1 MILGVG
7 DEGENFHP
15 FPAPGAIQRIDLVD
29 TVDVEAALGRVGGN
43 AVMVPFVFFALTAVV
58 SAMGSPLAGLVMA
71 PVGMPV
77 AKKYGMDPMLMA
89 LAIGT
94 GLSAGAFAP
103 TSLFGIVSYGTAQ
116 RASIDLSPLT
126 LWAVAVI
133 ANFVLLI
140 AAFLIFGGPKLVER
154 RGTFPASIAA
164 DASRAPFAWNQIATI
179 VCLIGLIV
187 AVIACSMAGL
197 DPDIGVLSF
206 AFGAALTLIDPNSGR
221 TAVSRIDWSTVLL
234 VGGIVTFVGVLQ
246 RMGSVDLL
254 GIAAKSVGV
263 PILAALAICVIAGL
277 VSAFASTTGIP
288 AALVPLAP
296 PVVASGHI
304 AGWALICALAVCSS
318 IVDVSPF
325 STVGATL
332 VATADEKERPR
343 MTSLLT
349 RWGMFHG
356 GDRPH
361 RPRRYSRAPRRPV
374 GAVTRWSPV
383 SYVRSRSTIPD
394 VRRYRSRT
402 SFDRSRHRAFQSRA
416 SGTGRE
422 RAWRAL
428 SPARWS
434 GIRGLSVIPIAG
446 PSASRT
452 RARNAA
458 CDAGPD
464 RYCTTFGWFI
474 DGARASRSNRSRLS
488 LSADRRPREAPD
500 SITSKPNAP

>member
-1 MILGVG
+1 MTVQLTALILFIAVFAIATLREVHIGILMFAAACGVG
-7 DEGENFHP
+7 VWLAEMPLKDVVGG
-15 FPAPGAIQRIDLVD
+15 FPIGIMVLLVGVTYFFGIARANGTIDRMI
-29 TVDVEAALGRVGGN
+29 EAALGRAGDN
-43 AVMVPFVFFALTAVV
+43 AVMVPFIFFALTAVV

-77 AKKYGMDPMLMA
+77 AKKYRMDPMLMA

-154 RGTFPASIAA
+154 RGTFPTSIVA
-164 DASRAPFAWNQIATI
+164 DASRAPFAWNQFATI
-179 VCLIGLIV
+179 VCMIGLVV

-234 VGGIVTFVGVLQ
+234 VGGIVTFVSVLQ
-246 RMGSVDLL
+246 HMGSVDLL
-254 GIAAKSVGV
+254 GKAAKSVGV
-263 PILAALAICVIAGL
+263 PLLAALVICVIAGL
-277 VSAFASTTGIP
+277 VSAFASTTGIL

-332 VATADEKERPR
+332 VATADEAERPR
-343 MTSLLT
+343 VTSLLT
-349 RWGMFHG
+349 RWGMSMVLIG
-356 GDRPH
+356 PIVLIGILVLP
-361 RPRRYSRAPRRPV
+361 
-374 GAVTRWSPV
+374 GA
-383 SYVRSRSTIPD
+383 
-394 VRRYRSRT
+394 
-402 SFDRSRHRAFQSRA
+402 
-416 SGTGRE
+416 
-422 RAWRAL
+422 L
-428 SPARWS
+428 
-434 GIRGLSVIPIAG
+434 
-446 PSASRT
+446 
-452 RARNAA
+452 
-458 CDAGPD
+458 
-464 RYCTTFGWFI
+464 
-474 DGARASRSNRSRLS
+474 
-488 LSADRRPREAPD
+488 
-500 SITSKPNAP
+500 